1 MDEERRLQ
9 ELETGSLL
17 KDTSDKCQDEIVS
30 DDQQISE
37 TKI

>member
-1 MDEERRLQ
+1 MDEERKLQ

-17 KDTSDKCQDEIVS
+17 KDTSDKCTEEIVS
-30 DDQQISE
+30 DGQQVSE

>member
-17 KDTSDKCQDEIVS
+17 KDTSDKCPEEIIS
-30 DDQQISE
+30 DDQQVSE